1 VILKGVRLDL
11 NVGDRLV
18 ARGRFRVIH

>member
-18 ARGRFRVIH
+18 ARGRFRVID